1 MKRTRVTRLY
11 EDDWVK
17 IKQYCRELSAIQHDQ
32 IDMGEVV
39 RRAFSIPSVDLILKS
54 DAEMKRRLKK

>member
-39 RRAFSIPSVDLILKS
+39 RRAFSIPSVDL
-54 DAEMKRRLKK
+54 MP